1 MSNSLNVFSRRLG
14 HSFSDI
20 TLLELAMTHRSAGGQ
35 NNERLEFLGDSI
47 VNFVIAEALFRRF
60 PDARE
65 GQLSRLRARLVKGQP
80 LAELAREMGFG
91 EHLRLGS
98 GEMKSGGHRRESILA
113 DAVEAVI
120 GAIYLD
126 AGMEAVRVRVL
137 AWYAARLENTS
148 LQDTQKD
155 PKTRLQEFL
164 QSRQS
169 PLPRYEVVN
178 VEGEAHAQTFT
189 VECHVAMLATHTVGV
204 GASRRHAEQQAAEQ
218 ALELLDPAST
228 SVQGVRS

>member
-1 MSNSLNVFSRRLG
+1 MSNSLTQFSRRIG
-14 HSFSDI
+14 HDFAQPD
-20 TLLELAMTHRSAGGQ
+20 LLELALTHRSYGGR

-47 VNFVIAEALFRRF
+47 VNFVIAEDLFQRF
-60 PDARE
+60 PQARE
-65 GQLSRLRARLVKGQP
+65 GQLSRLRARLVKGQT
-80 LAELAREMGFG
+80 LAELAREMEFG
-91 EHLRLGS
+91 GHLRLGS
-98 GEMKSGGHRRESILA
+98 GEMKSGGHRRDSILA

-126 AGMEAVRVRVL
+126 AGMETARARVL
-137 AWYAARLENTS
+137 AWYAERLEAIN

-169 PLPRYEVVN
+169 ALPRYEVIS

-189 VECHVAMLATHTVGV
+189 VECHVEMLEEHTRGI
-204 GASRRHAEQQAAEQ
+204 GSSRRHAEQQAAEM
-218 ALELLDPAST
+218 ALSRLE
-228 SVQGVRS
+228 GHGGRS

>member
-1 MSNSLNVFSRRLG
+1 VSQTLNAFSRRLG
-14 HSFSDI
+14 HDFGDDS
-20 TLLELAMTHRSAGGQ
+20 LLELAMTHRSFGGQ

-60 PDARE
+60 PEARE
-65 GQLSRLRARLVKGQP
+65 GQLSRLRARLVKGQT

-113 DAVEAVI
+113 DAVEAII

-126 AGMEAVRVRVL
+126 AGMEAVRARIL
-137 AWYAARLENTS
+137 SWYATRLEEIS

-164 QSRQS
+164 QSRQV
-169 PLPRYEVVN
+169 PLPRYEVVS

-189 VECHVAMLATHTVGV
+189 VECHVELLEKHTTGI
-204 GASRRHAEQQAAEQ
+204 GSSRRHAEQQAAEM
-218 ALELLDPAST
+218 ALKQLEPK
-228 SVQGVRS
+228 GVRS

>member
-1 MSNSLNVFSRRLG
+1 MSNSLTQFSRRIG
-14 HSFSDI
+14 HDFAQPD
-20 TLLELAMTHRSAGGQ
+20 LLELALTHRSYGGR

-47 VNFVIAEALFRRF
+47 VNFVIAEDLFQRF
-60 PDARE
+60 PQARE
-65 GQLSRLRARLVKGQP
+65 GQLSRLRARLVKGQT
-80 LAELAREMGFG
+80 LAELAREMEFG
-91 EHLRLGS
+91 GHLLLGS
-98 GEMKSGGHRRESILA
+98 GEMKSGGHRRDSILA

-126 AGMEAVRVRVL
+126 AGMETARARVL
-137 AWYAARLENTS
+137 AWYAERLEDIN

-169 PLPRYEVVN
+169 ALPRYEVIS

-189 VECHVAMLATHTVGV
+189 VECHVEMLEEHTLGI
-204 GASRRHAEQQAAEQ
+204 GSSRRHAEQQAAEM
-218 ALELLDPAST
+218 ALSHLE
-228 SVQGVRS
+228 GHGGRS